1 VALFL
6 GSWLS
11 GYFIIATNAFMQHP
25 VGYRMGEDGLLASDA

>member
-11 GYFIIATNAFMQHP
+11 GYTAIPRDFPHN
-25 VGYRMGEDGLLASDA
+25 GG